1 MTATATDVKA
11 LLDRYCE
18 AMSAKQR
25 DKWLDCFADDAV
37 QEDPVGAPPNIGRAA
52 IGTFFDANAIPIHI
66 YQTQDPLVIGNEV
79 LAFFAVDA
87 DMDGTKMHLPRIVD
101 HIVLTEDG
109 TRIQSLRAFFDYA
122 ELGPKG

>member
-1 MTATATDVKA
+1 MTVNPADVKA

-18 AMSAKQR
+18 AMSAKDR
-25 DKWLDCFADDAV
+25 ERWLDCFADDAV

-52 IGTFFDANAIPIHI
+52 IGAFFDANPMPIHI

-87 DMDGTKMHLPRIVD
+87 EIDGTQMLLPRIVD
-101 HIVLTEDG
+101 HIVLSDDG
-109 TRIQSLRAFFDYA
+109 SRIQRLRAFFDYA
-122 ELGPKG
+122 ELGPK

>member
-1 MTATATDVKA
+1 MTATPADVKA

-18 AMSAKQR
+18 AMSANDR
-25 DKWLDCFADDAV
+25 EKWLDCFADDAV
-37 QEDPVGAPPNIGRAA
+37 QEDPVGATPNVGRAA
-52 IGTFFDANAIPIHI
+52 IGKFFDANPTGIHI

-101 HIVLTEDG
+101 HIVLTDDG
-109 TRIQSLRAFFDYA
+109 TRIQRLRAFFDYA